1 MAETVADRLGEQL
14 ARLEAAARAS
24 GREPSEVRL
33 LAVSKLQ
40 PARAIEEAYAAGQ
53 RDFGENY
60 VQELVRKA
68 TELAHLTDLRWH
80 LIGHLQSNKAKAV
93 CGVASSVQTVD
104 SPRLA
109 HELGKRRIASGR
121 AEPLDVLVEVNVA
134 GEASKSGCA
143 PAELTEVLAA
153 IEAEPALRLRGLLTV
168 PPATDDPALA
178 EPHFQALA
186 QLRLEHGGVAR
197 LPELS
202 MGMSADL
209 EIAVACGST
218 WVRIGS
224 AIFGQRMESESP
236 R

>member
-1 MAETVADRLGEQL
+1 MAETVAGRLGEQL
-14 ARLEAAARAS
+14 ARLEAALRAS
-24 GREPSEVRL
+24 GRAPTEARL

-40 PARAIEEAYAAGQ
+40 SATAVEEAYAAGQ

-68 TELAHLTDLRWH
+68 AELAHLTDLRWH

-93 CGVASSVQTVD
+93 CEVASSVQTVD
-104 SPRLA
+104 SLRLA
-109 HELGKRRIASGR
+109 HELGKRRQAVRGS
-121 AEPLDVLVEVNVA
+121 EPLDVLVEVNVA
-134 GEASKSGCA
+134 GEASKSGCT
-143 PAELTEVLAA
+143 PAELGEVLAA
-153 IEAEPALRLRGLLTV
+153 VDVEPALRLRGLLTV

-178 EPHFQALA
+178 QPHFEALTR
-186 QLRLEHGGVAR
+186 LRREHGGAAR

-209 EIAVACGST
+209 EVAVACGST
-218 WVRIGS
+218 WVRVGT
-224 AIFGQRMESESP
+224 AIFGQRTEGEAP